1 MGICG
6 AAQGER
12 KVKQKKTIQLN
23 ETENAIL
30 ECKKCRDK
38 IKQYIKRL
46 SQKQLKSR
54 EKAKELVRS
63 KQKDRAKVYLR
74 MAKLHVEQIK
84 VSEGQLEMV
93 ENQISQIESTQNLQ
107 ECMNCLKQGNEVL
120 KNMQN
125 TIKIEEWEKVKDDM
139 DELKEKDQEISDYLK
154 EYGIDEAQY
163 DDEVN
168 KELDKLLNEVQ
179 GENKIDLPSVP
190 KNEIKNENTENKNKV
205 KKNNVKKKVIAS

>member
-23 ETENAIL
+23 ETENVIL

-46 SQKQLKSR
+46 SKKQLTSR
-54 EKAKELVRS
+54 EKAKELVRT

-74 MAKLHVEQIK
+74 MAKLHGEQIK
-84 VSEGQLEMV
+84 ISEGQLEMV

-107 ECMNCLKQGNEVL
+107 ECMNCLKKGNDVL

-139 DELKEKDQEISDYLK
+139 DELKEKDKEISDYLK

-168 KELDKLLNEVQ
+168 NELDKLLNEVQ

-190 KNEIKNENTENKNKV
+190 KTEITENKNKV
-205 KKNNVKKKVIAS
+205 NKNNVKKKVIAS